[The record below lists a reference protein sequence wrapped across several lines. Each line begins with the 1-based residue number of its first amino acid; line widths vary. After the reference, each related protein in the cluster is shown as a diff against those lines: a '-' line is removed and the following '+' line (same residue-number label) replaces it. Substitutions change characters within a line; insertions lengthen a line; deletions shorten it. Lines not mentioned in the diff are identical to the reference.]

1 MLPSPPSCSFLS
13 PSLPPSLGRA
23 HSLTHLTFHH
33 RRAQAKKMRCA
44 HERGSGME
52 RDGAPPPKM
61 VVAFLPSF
69 LPSFLKKVSFPA
81 ELVSPL
87 PPSLLAI
94 QPYLQ
99 VLTRK
104 VSFPHPISSSLR
116 LCLRDPAKLP
126 LALAAKRVCS
136 FTSPRCFE
144 RLKKPRRSLPLSR
157 DCVQLNFRDGHLVD
171 NDI

>member
-1 MLPSPPSCSFLS
+1 MQLPL
-13 PSLPPSLGRA
+13 SLPPSLARSR
-23 HSLTHLTFHH
+23 SLTNSFDLPSSA
-33 RRAQAKKMRCA
+33 RAQAKKMRCA
-44 HERGSGME
+44 YERGSGGAGWSGME
-52 RDGAPPPKM
+52 RDGGRPPPKM
-61 VVAFLPSF
+61 VVAF